1 MVLTVLLFGGTRLMA
16 QNENNS
22 VDPQTTPTIEENLES
37 KNEGEE
43 GASSVDTDKNTNIDS
58 NVANDDKETA
68 KTETETPEAN
78 KTENTENAP
87 KAKQKEKK
95 TEANADAKPDAKEAE
110 KPAETPVETPD
121 VKPADKTAAGNG
133 PEDGAKLQA
142 APAKAPAPVGT
153 PAGEPKAG
161 EGEKPKQ
168 EVNPDK
174 DKDLSDL
181 KAEIDK
187 EQDPKKKADLQK
199 EYNEKYL
206 NKLEDVGSKKLEKDV
221 IERIND
227 NDRSGKYYEIQEQ
240 YKKIQEEAEKGTL
253 KKEDID
259 KLNDL
264 LGAFDPPRKLD
275 ADEVAAQKKLA
286 DSVVVPGVK
295 NESTDSDAQK
305 KLNAYNEAKD
315 ALQKALDADNTE
327 GKANNLADLVKAF
340 EDAEKALLDGIDKGT
355 IKPTYTNGTPTVRV
369 FPLVNGSLGNE
380 LKERDGKNNTYYI
393 PDNTDINLLIHV
405 NKDDKPQ
412 NFTFKIKAAD
422 KGVKINGESAN
433 KLAFLNGKEV
443 DLVYDKDDDSYSFTV
458 NSADTFGIAQL
469 RFNVPGFE
477 GSFHTG
483 FDLEMNLGKDKNG
496 NDIKVTKQF
505 RITKKGYKDE
515 ANLNGPGSDKADD
528 PTKIPEVNAGET
540 ENSIVKADSAKEI
553 YDFFTFLKK
562 DNKYIDAKVE
572 FNSANGQ
579 SLPLNSVDITI
590 TVPKYKDDFAKMIH
604 QSGLKYDLIDEANG
618 VYRLKL
624 DTKVFGGNLEKDDK
638 GDFYY
643 VDGTTKTKLNPAN
656 LTNVILENAGKKVY
670 VDENGAHDIITSE
683 VLENSDKTYKV
694 VGKDLYIKNKT
705 DANYPEKPTAT
716 FDKDGKAVVGDITYV
731 LDGNK
736 LISYK
741 KEHDVYDGN
750 VANKKDKDGNYKADS
765 DVTPTYEGKQ
775 VTIEKGTEKS
785 YGGTIVKNAIY
796 DKDGKIFKE
805 TGYTWTKGTVF
816 IGADGKAVTDKIEYT
831 QDQIIKDEKTGVK
844 IVTVNKV
851 SYHIVENPVFKDG
864 YIVDGLEY
872 KEGLSLIDKFGKKMN
887 VEVTESAGTYTFTR
901 TVKEGNT
908 TKQETKT
915 SGQNVNNR
923 TIKVDQ
929 GQILVNSKNGVV
941 INDNNNNDPYEIVGP
956 KYYYDGTIFKQATG
970 TGLKGNKFFENYQV
984 LTTLLK
990 KTIETYKVNNNGK
1003 EETKTLDRTGKS
1015 VYQGSTNREDYF
1027 KLGNSDDDIFV
1038 KKTENGNDIY
1048 VTADPNKTDE
1058 ILSVNKLAKIVQ
1070 TLKIKGEDNKY
1081 TDIEKVTDK
1090 TDIFDEVQNA
1100 KFALKFPGFL
1110 AGKNIVY
1117 NVQADVKAT
1126 YSKPNPETDALEDV
1140 NVFSDDNGIK
1150 KIDKFFTLKNE
1161 KSSSHDFFK
1170 NAPEEL
1176 GKTPDYHFF
1185 NIFYRDLNDLND
1197 RQRDALITD
1206 LLNTK
1211 KTEGS
1216 KTKQDDENLTDDE
1229 KKAQEVVKA
1238 KLVLLEKLQGE
1249 LSRLY
1254 NGAKFVLSSDGN
1266 SFEIQ
1271 RNGEK
1276 VEIERSLLWEIGF
1289 NNTEGALFPENK
1301 DTEIVIEDHSMD
1313 NRLVYDEIIVNDT
1326 EENWKKAKEDF
1337 EKDQNNQGKK
1347 FEGTDEYF
1355 FLDQIKNIKFGVNP
1369 NFVEGRFVPLGE
1381 NFNLTGEE
1389 ILAAL
1394 NADAAGDIKYGK
1406 ENKTVKVVIDK
1417 DGKRSI
1423 EKGGI
1428 KFELTRDENKGQ
1440 VRIKVLNAFYKHN
1453 DSYDASKDDKNYK
1466 FSSPVQE
1473 AYQKKID
1480 DALGMLGD
1488 NGSITKASDVTAFE
1502 NAFDDLLKVIHKVDS
1517 DCYKTIKG
1525 KFDEIMTEIK
1535 NMSGEGAD
1543 KKKADALNQ
1552 VKKTLQD
1559 EIPELKLKY
1568 LDSKKGAYKNDDM
1581 RFNAIHITINSGV
1594 SIGGALAPQKTKK
1607 LGITSVIVPEIDI
1620 PYTDEFGNPLTNKDM
1635 YVKAEIEKI
1644 KNDKANKGKYNDY
1657 LNSEELFREIMS
1669 KAYENVN
1676 NMSADSFKVLVTI
1689 KDETK
1694 YAWEKYGAVKGST
1707 LDYKYLAPNGED
1719 IIKDKAGN
1727 SINPWYIGKETVDQ
1741 RFSKKFGSE
1750 EYKNKE
1756 EYKKLEEKAID
1767 IAAYYM
1773 SSQGY
1778 DRARYA
1784 NKAIYKLA
1792 GNEEKPGI
1800 FGSESDWKKKVCYS
1814 GILGKC
1820 IEDAGK
1826 DIVPGKESS
1835 DGKFGAEGKDNADF
1849 ELTYEPSHD
1858 EPDKENP
1865 KVDKDSRKEDKNV
1878 DISDEKTEKS
1888 VDFTIDVTV
1897 DKMTKDQKK
1906 IADALRPDDKKSEAD
1921 NYDGYK
1927 ENGYYEYKNSL
1938 IIDFLPEIFKLK
1950 DDTKLSFEAYKE
1962 RLMANGANAGFN
1974 NDDVFNA
1981 WKNGI
1986 EYLYTDDL
1994 ETEYKRLSKS
2004 SDKVDK
2010 EKAEVLKKAI
2020 DEAIKD
2026 GKIKEGQKVQAV
2038 LAWVPTFEAPHG
2050 SKEQFTFKL
2059 SNVFVDK
2066 KKFKDFND
2074 GVIGTN
2080 YTNHAA
2086 FGDKAKFYFGS
2097 TTVNIY
2103 KDKHGHVNKY
2113 LQILDEKNHVIDADK
2128 ADGWFKGN
2136 AELKFGDKFNYRIEY
2151 KNNNNI
2157 VQVPGE
2163 AHSKSKIN
2171 IKDLF
2176 AKASD
2181 NGLRPVLR
2189 DFITSDFEF
2198 KNQVKVT
2205 YKTDNKSYNED
2216 AFRKAIEAGEVKFS
2230 DVTIVELEGLYENGA
2245 THNFILPMM
2254 IPNLDAKVEDGKVYY
2269 IGQDG
2274 KRVDLGNADK
2284 YFKLDKLKSSKE
2296 KDDMFATNTVDGS
2309 NTVTVYLEKE
2319 RFIRVFKEFLAANG
2333 EKLKNLD
2340 NLEAKFDVYQIIE
2353 ENGKKTRVELDK
2365 QLIVNKDNNFTD
2377 MLDHLPIFKKKTT
2390 IDKDGNV
2397 KVNKIK
2403 YEYELEEAAMP
2414 GFESKVYQM
2423 KDDEGLGFVW
2433 QAKNTEKPEYPG
2445 DHPHDNPKNVKV
2457 KITVNKVWK
2466 VLNGGSTPSIKV
2478 QLYANGEPTDK
2489 FLTLGDGNWSAV
2501 FEDLPS
2507 KDKDGKDIVYTVV
2520 EVGETNH
2527 VTKIGDR
2534 SFEVSY
2540 SIGEDGSITIT
2551 NKEIPPEEPKN
2562 PEDEHEHKDKNK
2574 KNPHDDEERD
2584 RTHDNNKIPKTGV
2597 NEDLG
2602 AIYFAFV
2609 LLLGLVFIKK
2619 RYLVK

>member
-1 MVLTVLLFGGTRLMA
+1 
-16 QNENNS
+16 
-22 VDPQTTPTIEENLES
+22 
-37 KNEGEE
+37 
-43 GASSVDTDKNTNIDS
+43 
-58 NVANDDKETA
+58 
-68 KTETETPEAN
+68 
-78 KTENTENAP
+78 
-87 KAKQKEKK
+87 
-95 TEANADAKPDAKEAE
+95 
-110 KPAETPVETPD
+110 
-121 VKPADKTAAGNG
+121 
-133 PEDGAKLQA
+133 
-142 APAKAPAPVGT
+142 
-153 PAGEPKAG
+153 
-161 EGEKPKQ
+161 
-168 EVNPDK
+168 
-174 DKDLSDL
+174 
-181 KAEIDK
+181 
-187 EQDPKKKADLQK
+187 
-199 EYNEKYL
+199 
-206 NKLEDVGSKKLEKDV
+206 
-221 IERIND
+221 
-227 NDRSGKYYEIQEQ
+227 
-240 YKKIQEEAEKGTL
+240 
-253 KKEDID
+253 
-259 KLNDL
+259 
-264 LGAFDPPRKLD
+264 
-275 ADEVAAQKKLA
+275 
-286 DSVVVPGVK
+286 
-295 NESTDSDAQK
+295 
-305 KLNAYNEAKD
+305 
-315 ALQKALDADNTE
+315 
-327 GKANNLADLVKAF
+327 
-340 EDAEKALLDGIDKGT
+340 
-355 IKPTYTNGTPTVRV
+355 
-369 FPLVNGSLGNE
+369 
-380 LKERDGKNNTYYI
+380 
-393 PDNTDINLLIHV
+393 
-405 NKDDKPQ
+405 
-412 NFTFKIKAAD
+412 
-422 KGVKINGESAN
+422 
-433 KLAFLNGKEV
+433 
-443 DLVYDKDDDSYSFTV
+443 
-458 NSADTFGIAQL
+458 
-469 RFNVPGFE
+469 
-477 GSFHTG
+477 
-483 FDLEMNLGKDKNG
+483 
-496 NDIKVTKQF
+496 
-505 RITKKGYKDE
+505 
-515 ANLNGPGSDKADD
+515 
-528 PTKIPEVNAGET
+528 
-540 ENSIVKADSAKEI
+540 
-553 YDFFTFLKK
+553 
-562 DNKYIDAKVE
+562 
-572 FNSANGQ
+572 
-579 SLPLNSVDITI
+579 
-590 TVPKYKDDFAKMIH
+590 
-604 QSGLKYDLIDEANG
+604 
-618 VYRLKL
+618 
-624 DTKVFGGNLEKDDK
+624 
-638 GDFYY
+638 
-643 VDGTTKTKLNPAN
+643 
-656 LTNVILENAGKKVY
+656 
-670 VDENGAHDIITSE
+670 
-683 VLENSDKTYKV
+683 
-694 VGKDLYIKNKT
+694 
-705 DANYPEKPTAT
+705 
-716 FDKDGKAVVGDITYV
+716 
-731 LDGNK
+731 
-736 LISYK
+736 
-741 KEHDVYDGN
+741 
-750 VANKKDKDGNYKADS
+750 
-765 DVTPTYEGKQ
+765 
-775 VTIEKGTEKS
+775 
-785 YGGTIVKNAIY
+785 
-796 DKDGKIFKE
+796 
-805 TGYTWTKGTVF
+805 
-816 IGADGKAVTDKIEYT
+816 
-831 QDQIIKDEKTGVK
+831 
-844 IVTVNKV
+844 
-851 SYHIVENPVFKDG
+851 
-864 YIVDGLEY
+864 
-872 KEGLSLIDKFGKKMN
+872 
-887 VEVTESAGTYTFTR
+887 
-901 TVKEGNT
+901 
-908 TKQETKT
+908 
-915 SGQNVNNR
+915 
-923 TIKVDQ
+923 
-929 GQILVNSKNGVV
+929 
-941 INDNNNNDPYEIVGP
+941 
-956 KYYYDGTIFKQATG
+956 
-970 TGLKGNKFFENYQV
+970 
-984 LTTLLK
+984 
-990 KTIETYKVNNNGK
+990 
-1003 EETKTLDRTGKS
+1003 
-1015 VYQGSTNREDYF
+1015 
-1027 KLGNSDDDIFV
+1027 
-1038 KKTENGNDIY
+1038 
-1048 VTADPNKTDE
+1048 
-1058 ILSVNKLAKIVQ
+1058 
-1070 TLKIKGEDNKY
+1070 
-1081 TDIEKVTDK
+1081 
-1090 TDIFDEVQNA
+1090 
-1100 KFALKFPGFL
+1100 
-1110 AGKNIVY
+1110 
-1117 NVQADVKAT
+1117 
-1126 YSKPNPETDALEDV
+1126 
-1140 NVFSDDNGIK
+1140 
-1150 KIDKFFTLKNE
+1150 
-1161 KSSSHDFFK
+1161 
-1170 NAPEEL
+1170 
-1176 GKTPDYHFF
+1176 
-1185 NIFYRDLNDLND
+1185 
-1197 RQRDALITD
+1197 
-1206 LLNTK
+1206 
-1211 KTEGS
+1211 
-1216 KTKQDDENLTDDE
+1216 
-1229 KKAQEVVKA
+1229 
-1238 KLVLLEKLQGE
+1238 
-1249 LSRLY
+1249 
-1254 NGAKFVLSSDGN
+1254 
-1266 SFEIQ
+1266 
-1271 RNGEK
+1271 
-1276 VEIERSLLWEIGF
+1276 
-1289 NNTEGALFPENK
+1289 
-1301 DTEIVIEDHSMD
+1301 
-1313 NRLVYDEIIVNDT
+1313 
-1326 EENWKKAKEDF
+1326 
-1337 EKDQNNQGKK
+1337 
-1347 FEGTDEYF
+1347 
-1355 FLDQIKNIKFGVNP
+1355 
-1369 NFVEGRFVPLGE
+1369 
-1381 NFNLTGEE
+1381 
-1389 ILAAL
+1389 
-1394 NADAAGDIKYGK
+1394 
-1406 ENKTVKVVIDK
+1406 
-1417 DGKRSI
+1417 
-1423 EKGGI
+1423 
-1428 KFELTRDENKGQ
+1428 
-1440 VRIKVLNAFYKHN
+1440 
-1453 DSYDASKDDKNYK
+1453 
-1466 FSSPVQE
+1466 
-1473 AYQKKID
+1473 
-1480 DALGMLGD
+1480 
-1488 NGSITKASDVTAFE
+1488 
-1502 NAFDDLLKVIHKVDS
+1502 
-1517 DCYKTIKG
+1517 
-1525 KFDEIMTEIK
+1525 
-1535 NMSGEGAD
+1535 
-1543 KKKADALNQ
+1543 
-1552 VKKTLQD
+1552 
-1559 EIPELKLKY
+1559 
-1568 LDSKKGAYKNDDM
+1568 
-1581 RFNAIHITINSGV
+1581 
-1594 SIGGALAPQKTKK
+1594 
-1607 LGITSVIVPEIDI
+1607 
-1620 PYTDEFGNPLTNKDM
+1620 M

-1644 KNDKANKGKYNDY
+1644 KNDKAYHGKYNDY

-2157 VQVPGE
+2157 VQVPCE

-2269 IGQDG
+2269 IGKDNEKHELG
-2274 KRVDLGNADK
+2274 EAKDFFNLKDLTD
-2284 YFKLDKLKSSKE
+2284 KE
-2296 KDDMFATNTVDGS
+2296 KDLIAENKVDGS
-2309 NTVTVYLEKE
+2309 NTVTVYLDKE
-2319 RFIRVFKEFLAANG
+2319 RFIRVFKEFLDANG

-2340 NLEAKFDVYQIIE
+2340 NLEARFKIYQIIE

-2445 DHPHDNPKNVKV
+2445 DHPHDNPKNFKV

-2507 KDKDGKDIVYTVV
+2507 KDKDGKDIV
-2520 EVGETNH
+2520 
-2527 VTKIGDR
+2527 
-2534 SFEVSY
+2534 
-2540 SIGEDGSITIT
+2540 
-2551 NKEIPPEEPKN
+2551 
-2562 PEDEHEHKDKNK
+2562 
-2574 KNPHDDEERD
+2574 
-2584 RTHDNNKIPKTGV
+2584 
-2597 NEDLG
+2597 
-2602 AIYFAFV
+2602 
-2609 LLLGLVFIKK
+2609 
-2619 RYLVK
+2619 